1 MCFCY
6 VQRRMSTHKQSNVQT
21 NRRHPRLSLVSQQK
35 QMRSV
40 FRRNSTH
47 YSDDPSSVSG
57 NCCYK
62 WIRGNKWLHLEKRP
76 QCANE
81 SHNFGLNATF
91 CVCMCVQ
98 CFFVFF
104 CFCYIFIF
112 VLFTRALNKA
122 FIHSVFGRKKQ
133 RLTEQSNARFLN
145 PRVHEYT
152 ASVFFQHRSC
162 RMT

>member
-1 MCFCY
+1 
-6 VQRRMSTHKQSNVQT
+6 MSTHKQSDVQT
-21 NRRHPRLSLVSQQK
+21 NRRHPRLSLVSQQR

-40 FRRNSTH
+40 FCRNSTH
-47 YSDDPSSVSG
+47 YSDDPSSVCG

-91 CVCMCVQ
+91 CV
-98 CFFVFF
+98 VFF
-104 CFCYIFIF
+104 FSFLLLLYIYICIIH
-112 VLFTRALNKA
+112 TCLNKA
-122 FIHSVFGRKKQ
+122 FIHSVLGRKKQ

-145 PRVHEYT
+145 QSARIHCICSLSAQVMQDDLKNTPSPPSW
-152 ASVFFQHRSC
+152 A
-162 RMT
+162 